1 MNNSPI
7 GIFDSGLGGF
17 TCMFPL
23 MRELPNESFIY
34 FGDTARTPYGDKDNS
49 TIFHFS
55 TQIADFLVEKHVK
68 MLLIACNTISALCA
82 KFLADKYPDVQVVDI
97 ISPTVDYLIENEA
110 RFQRVGLIATRATV
124 RNKAYSEALS
134 SGGFNKLEV
143 SIPCPLFVP
152 LVEEGIIRGQLVED
166 VVKHYLDE
174 PVKQYDL
181 DALVLGCTHYPFIE
195 DVISELYPQL
205 TIINPSAL
213 VVQKAIDR
221 LGKNGLKADTPNE
234 GTREFWASD
243 LSETYC
249 SMIDRI
255 TGYHANQSF
264 VFKEKKWRVEGN

>member
-1 MNNSPI
+1 
-7 GIFDSGLGGF
+7 
-17 TCMFPL
+17 MFPL
-23 MRELPNESFIY
+23 MQELPNESFIY

-68 MLLIACNTISALCA
+68 MLLIACNTISALCTEA
-82 KFLADKYPDVQVVDI
+82 LKDKYPDIQVVDI
-97 ISPTVDYLIENEA
+97 ISPTVNYLVENAA

-124 RNKAYSEALS
+124 RNKAYSEALLDR
-134 SGGFNKLEV
+134 GFKKLDI

-152 LVEEGIIRGQLVED
+152 LVEEGIIRGRLVED
-166 VVKHYLDE
+166 VVRHYLDGAVE
-174 PVKQYDL
+174 THGL
-181 DALVLGCTHYPFIE
+181 DALVLGCTHYPFIA

-213 VVQKAIDR
+213 VVQEAIDK
-221 LGKNGLKADTPNE
+221 LEKNGLKADSSCE

-243 LSETYC
+243 LSEMYR

-264 VFKEKKWRVEGN
+264 VFKEKKWREEGVYSTQESCCRQGA